1 MRIKKPLALGLVSG
15 IALTT
20 FAVAAP
26 AFADP
31 VAGGYAAV
39 GSDTLQDSM
48 NALTNG
54 TKVTGTTVRIK
65 AASGAAVG
73 NFDAFGS
80 ATIQTKSTGPFFTR
94 PSGSGDGVSALIA
107 SIKGATGSFKGTV
120 ITDQVDIARTSSGP
134 GSNANSAGLL
144 AYVPYGRDAVAYAYY
159 PDPAHPSDLANI
171 DAATLKQIYSA
182 DAPVTLGS
190 TVVKPLIPQPASG
203 TRKFFLSAI
212 GVSTNATCGLTSCA
226 TTGSN
231 ASVIPENDASQLTQ
245 VGQIIPFSVAN
256 WVAQSNGAAPSTISG
271 TSTVKVGTPTGVAP
285 FSGTAPSLVPD
296 STYYADTTWGRD
308 TYLVVE
314 YARIDSSSATYDAD
328 LAGLVKTTS
337 ATSLTNFSTTLN
349 SQPGSV
355 KKKFGFLAPSSTTV
369 QRAYATLP

>member
-1 MRIKKPLALGLVSG
+1 MKIKKPLALGLVSG

-31 VAGGYAAV
+31 IAGGYVAV

-54 TKVTGTTVRIK
+54 TKVTGATVRIL
-65 AASGAAVG
+65 AGGTAVG

-94 PSGSGDGVSALIA
+94 PSGSGDGISALSA
-107 SIKGATGSFKGTV
+107 SIKGSTGSFKGTV
-120 ITDQVDIARTSSGP
+120 VTNQVDIARSSSGP

-144 AYVPYGRDAVAYAYY
+144 AYVPYARDAVAYAYY

-171 DAATLKQIYSA
+171 DAATLKQIYSS
-182 DAPVTLGS
+182 DTPVTVGS
-190 TVVKPLIPQPASG
+190 TVVKPVIPQPASG

-212 GVSTNATCGLTSCA
+212 GASTNATCGLTSCA
-226 TTGSN
+226 TTGAN
-231 ASVIPENDASQLTQ
+231 ASTVPENDASQLTQ
-245 VGQIIPFSVAN
+245 VGQLIPFSVAS

-271 TSTVKVGTPTGVAP
+271 TSTVKVGTPTGTDP
-285 FSGTAPSLVPD
+285 FTGSGSALVPN
-296 STYYADTTWGRD
+296 SSYYADTTWGRD

-314 YARIDSSSATYDAD
+314 YARIDPSSGTYDSV
-328 LAGLVKTTS
+328 LAGLVNSTS
-337 ATSLTNFSTTLN
+337 TASLTNFTASLP

-369 QRAYATLP
+369 ARAYTTLP